1 MIVLAFRIIFWQ
13 VYYIGFLFCAQ
24 LQYDHA
30 EINRKRSTDGMNE
43 VERAM
48 KAAYQTSKLV
58 ATGTTARREERA
70 DAEGR
75 SNLDVLTGVYHPNYI
90 EKALSEAMQLSR
102 QRERALSILYVDIDQ
117 FGSINAKHGRM
128 VGDLVLQHVA
138 QTMQKRARKAE
149 DWVAREDADAFVIC
163 LPGVNHRAALRFA
176 NNLRLAIMS
185 ERLPFEGDEV
195 SLTCSFGVQTTE
207 INTLPITAGELLR
220 LAQEKA
226 TLAKQAGGNTVA

>member
-1 MIVLAFRIIFWQ
+1 MILHTFRIILSK
-13 VYYIGFLFCAQ
+13 VYYIVFLLCA
-24 LQYDHA
+24 LLRYDHA
-30 EINRKRSTDGMNE
+30 EINRRRSTDGMNE
-43 VERAM
+43 MEVAM
-48 KAAYQTSKLV
+48 IKAYQISGMGVTG
-58 ATGTTARREERA
+58 ATAWREERA
-70 DAEGR
+70 GAGSR
-75 SNLDVLTGVYHPNYI
+75 SDLDMLTGVYHPNHI

-102 QRERALSILYVDIDQ
+102 QQKRALSILYIDIDQ

-163 LPGVNHRAALRFA
+163 LPGINHRAALRFA

-207 INTLPITAGELLR
+207 INTSPITAGELLR

-226 TLAKQAGGNTVA
+226 TLAKQAGGNTVV